1 MSKDKIMPNNQLT
14 YFPKYFSNK
23 AIGTYCITMIAIGL
37 IFYSRALPLYLWLF
51 GFVSIIL
58 FFAGSNSLTK
68 KWARNSTKTF
78 ERKVFWTAFF
88 IRFAYVIFIYYFN
101 NGRYGHYYESNIGD
115 IGFYVPTAW
124 QAAQIVTGGLPF
136 SGELLPPSY
145 QNMSLWEIPKM
156 WMDWNIGFSDIG
168 YMFYL
173 TMVYILTGGISDV
186 IIPLIIKSAASAYTC
201 ILLYRIA
208 QKHFGESVGKMTAI
222 FCILQF
228 NIIWWCGSMMK
239 ETEMILVS
247 SLFIYR
253 MDKVLSGHN
262 INPWHIAGTIF
273 VGLLIFT
280 FRSALGMVAFA
291 ASIAALTFAT
301 KRQISTGKKILAGIL
316 IVGGMAIAM
325 GDTIKEEINEVV
337 EVAQDSDYQ
346 QTNMNWRTGR
356 AHGNEFAKYAGAA
369 VFAPL
374 IFTIPFPTMSY
385 TWLDQEMLMQV
396 NGGNFEKNIL
406 SFFVIFA
413 MFSFLRRRN
422 WRDHLLPIAYTLGY
436 LAALVL
442 SVFAQSGRF
451 HMPIIPFE
459 MMFAAYG
466 VSLMN
471 NKNKHWFN
479 YVLVFEFIAC
489 IGWQWFKLKGQGL
502 I

>member
-1 MSKDKIMPNNQLT
+1 MPNNQLT

-23 AIGTYCITMIAIGL
+23 AIACYCITMIAIGL
-37 IFYSRALPLYLWLF
+37 AFFSKALPLHLWLF
-51 GFVSIIL
+51 GFGAVVL
-58 FFAGSNSLTK
+58 FFIGSNSLTK
-68 KWARNSTKTF
+68 HWSSLRNETF
-78 ERKVFWTAFF
+78 EKKVFWTAFA
-88 IRFAYVIFIYYFN
+88 IRLAYVLFIYYFN

-124 QAAQIVTGGLPF
+124 QAANLVTGGLPF
-136 SGELLPPSY
+136 ADNSLPQTY
-145 QNMSLWEIPKM
+145 VDTSLWEIPKM
-156 WMDWNIGFSDIG
+156 WMDWGIGFSDIG

-173 TMVYILTGGISDV
+173 TMVYILTGGMSDV
-186 IIPLIIKSAASAYTC
+186 IIPLIIKSAVSAYTC
-201 ILLYRIA
+201 VLLYRIS
-208 QKHFGESVGKMTAI
+208 KNHFGDSVGKMTAV

-239 ETEMILVS
+239 ETEMIFIS

-253 MDKVLSGHN
+253 MDRVLTGQK
-262 INPWHIAGTIF
+262 IAPWYIASTILI
-273 VGLLIFT
+273 GLLIFT

-291 ASIAALTFAT
+291 ATVAALAFAT
-301 KRQISTGKKILAGIL
+301 KRQLSTGKKILAGIL
-316 IVGGMAIAM
+316 IVCGMAIAM

-374 IFTIPFPTMSY
+374 IFTIPFPSMTY

-396 NGGNFEKNIL
+396 NGGNFEKNVL
-406 SFFVIFA
+406 SFFVILA
-413 MFSFLRRRN
+413 MFSFLKRRN
-422 WRDHLLPIAYTLGY
+422 WREHLLPIAYTLGY
-436 LAALVL
+436 LVALVM

-451 HMPIIPFE
+451 HMPIMPFE

-466 VSLMN
+466 VSLMS

-479 YVLVFEFIAC
+479 YALVFEFVVC

>member
-1 MSKDKIMPNNQLT
+1 MSNNSLT

-23 AIGTYCITMIAIGL
+23 AILGYCIAMAIIG
-37 IFYSRALPLYLWLF
+37 IVFFNRAMPLYLWLF
-51 GFVSIIL
+51 GFTSVIL
-58 FFAGSNSLTK
+58 FFAGSNSLSK
-68 KWARNSTKTF
+68 KWAKDSSKVF
-78 ERKVFWTAFF
+78 EKKVFWAAFL
-88 IRFAYVIFIYYFN
+88 IRLAYVIFIFYFN

-124 QAAQIVTGGLPF
+124 QAAQIATGGLPF
-136 SGELLPPSY
+136 ANETLSQTYLETSI
-145 QNMSLWEIPKM
+145 WDIPKM
-156 WMDWNIGFSDIG
+156 WLSWNIGLSDMG

-173 TMVYILTGGISDV
+173 TTVYILTGGISDV
-186 IIPLIIKSAASAYTC
+186 ILPLIIKSAIGAYTC
-201 ILLYRIA
+201 ILLYRIG
-208 QKHFGESVGKMTAI
+208 KNHFGDSTGKMTAI
-222 FCILQF
+222 FCLLQF
-228 NIIWWCGSMMK
+228 NLIWWCGSMMK
-239 ETEMILVS
+239 ETEMIFIS

-253 MDKVLSGHN
+253 MDRVLNGQK
-262 INPWHIAGTIF
+262 INPLYIAVTIF
-273 VGLLIFT
+273 FGLLIFT

-291 ASIAALTFAT
+291 ATIAALTFAT
-301 KRQISTGKKILAGIL
+301 KRQLSTGKKILAGIF

-325 GDTIKEEINEVV
+325 GDTIKEEINGVV
-337 EVAQDSDYQ
+337 EIAQDSSYQ

-385 TWLDQEMLMQV
+385 TWLDQEMLMQAH
-396 NGGNFEKNIL
+396 GGNFEKNIL
-406 SFFVIFA
+406 SFFVILA

-422 WRDHLLPIAYTLGY
+422 WREHLLPIAYTLGY
-436 LAALVL
+436 LLALVL

-471 NKNKHWFN
+471 NRNKHWFN
-479 YVLVFEFIAC
+479 FVVVIEVIAC